1 MTNACRHVGAGD
13 GVLFEFIDAQWR
25 ERGRG
30 ELRVNVAGGGQ
41 ARLVMRQRG
50 NLRLLLNANLFPG
63 MKLTPMDGGKVGRL
77 FQILIYGLSPGGIT
91 PGLLTGS

>member
-1 MTNACRHVGAGD
+1 MRAGD
-13 GVLFEFIDAQWR
+13 GVLFEYAESQWR

-30 ELRVNVAGGGQ
+30 EMRVNVAVGAGAQ

-63 MKLTPMDGGKVGRL
+63 MKLTPMDGGKVRQPLPREPPFLCSCSSARSRSGQCL
-77 FQILIYGLSPGGIT
+77 
-91 PGLLTGS
+91 

>member
-1 MTNACRHVGAGD
+1 MWKAKQLQLSELSLLSMWAHVRAGD
-13 GVLFEFIDAQWR
+13 GVLFEFIEAQWR

-30 ELRVNVAGGGQ
+30 ELRVNVGGGGQ

-63 MKLTPMDGGKVGRL
+63 MKHTPMDGGKVRDNSL
-77 FQILIYGLSPGGIT
+77 
-91 PGLLTGS
+91 

>member
-1 MTNACRHVGAGD
+1 MCRHVRAGD
-13 GVLFEFIDAQWR
+13 GVLFEYIEAQWR

-63 MKLTPMDGGKVGRL
+63 MKLTPMDGGKVGTLPRADGAL
-77 FQILIYGLSPGGIT
+77 HCL
-91 PGLLTGS
+91 